1 MQIPGMFHLNF
12 TDAPSWTPLAERLGI
27 SGPIGGARGHEIVA
41 AYTLAFFDRF
51 LSGEPATLLDEPPRW
66 GDVRVE
72 RR

>member
-1 MQIPGMFHLNF
+1 MFHMNF
-12 TDAPSWTPLAERLGI
+12 TDAPAWTPLAERLGL

-51 LSGEPATLLDEPPRW
+51 LSGGRPELLDSAPPWRE
-66 GDVRVE
+66 VRLE